1 MLEDR
6 RHLAIEIAIEQ
17 IDQSLRRQ
25 TVGKLGEAAHVGEPD
40 RRVNLLGMAAADLPG
55 EHALAGILPDIGRQ
69 QNVRHPVQGANL
81 RDPGQRDDNGIEA
94 GDFRVGKS
102 ARLQRRPRG
111 EVNVAV
117 GEAQRRDHVVGDAL
131 GAQVVQDRIIKR
143 AIGIGEPAAKR
154 LAGFGDMRHRA
165 VAKDVAIQ
173 QIETAVGDDR
183 PGIRP
188 PDETAADDLR
198 MQGAHEHDDA
208 PQRQAAGR
216 QALADFAQDLLRQRR
231 RPRAVHQPV
240 DHRFACRRGPSR
252 CHVIGLAG
260 RISLPSPRRSRRSS
274 SRRAGSRR
282 YNRRPSG

>member
-1 MLEDR
+1 
-6 RHLAIEIAIEQ
+6 
-17 IDQSLRRQ
+17 
-25 TVGKLGEAAHVGEPD
+25 
-40 RRVNLLGMAAADLPG
+40 MASRAC
-55 EHALAGILPDIGRQ
+55 
-69 QNVRHPVQGANL
+69 
-81 RDPGQRDDNGIEA
+81 
-94 GDFRVGKS
+94 DFRVGKS

-111 EVNVAV
+111 EVNLAV
-117 GEAQRRDHVVGDAL
+117 GEAQRRDHVIGNAL

-143 AIGIGEPAAKR
+143 TIGIGEPAAKR
-154 LAGFGDMRHRA
+154 LAGFGNMRHRA

-198 MQGAHEHDDA
+198 MQGAHEHDGP

-216 QALADFAQDLLRQRR
+216 QALTDFAQDLLRQRR

-240 DHRFACRRGPSR
+240 DHR
-252 CHVIGLAG
+252 L
-260 RISLPSPRRSRRSS
+260 
-274 SRRAGSRR
+274 RAGGVHRAVTSWVLQAVFLCHRREEAVVLQGHRAGCRR